1 MRFWPRSI
9 RLRLTLWYAAALTII
24 VVAFSAAVYLLVRRS
39 LTGQAEAQ
47 LERDLSVLRRVIADD
62 LHDLHE
68 LDEHGSIMYFRIR
81 GTAGVLFETADWKRA
96 HLAGAAADG
105 QPGVTRHWHSP
116 SDHTFFLRSDAVTAP
131 PQGQEHLPGMRPGE
145 QLDVTVATDAELA
158 EQSLHTLLLA
168 LVLGVPCAALAAI
181 VGGYFLAGR
190 VLSPVGAMA
199 KKAAQI
205 TADNLGERLPV
216 ENSDDELGRLA
227 TVFNETLARIEDAF
241 GRLRRF
247 TSDASHQLR
256 TPLAAIRSVGEVALR
271 EQGAPGNHREVI
283 GSILEEVDRLT
294 RLVDGLLVLT
304 RGDLPKPYVQRESL
318 NLTTVTAEVVEL
330 LRALAEEKAQ
340 DLSFE
345 AGAAVPITAER
356 ATLRQALLNLLD
368 NAIKYTPPAGRI
380 TVRVGRSAEGL
391 PSVEITD
398 SGPGI
403 PAEDQKRIFDR
414 FYRAPRSVE
423 TRGTGLGLAIA
434 RWAAELNG
442 GRIDLESTPGAGS
455 IFRLVLPSGGAES
468 PDGER
473 RVP

>member
-81 GTAGVLFETADWKRA
+81 GAAGVLFETADWKRA

-105 QPGVTRHWHSP
+105 QSGVTRHWHSP
-116 SDHTFFLRSDAVTAP
+116 SDHTFFLRSDSVTAP
-131 PQGQEHLPGMRPGE
+131 PQGQEHLPGMLPGE
-145 QLDVTVATDAELA
+145 QLDMTVATDAELA

-216 ENSDDELGRLA
+216 ENSGDELGRLA
-227 TVFNETLARIEDAF
+227 TVFNETLARIGTVWTFCSPIPSSTSSSARRSSMSSGVAPPSKPVTLMRSGVTSHPPGPTMCRNAWAQAWEMLSVSISGGTVLLIVNLLQVAVLTEAHELLARDPKKGGPPGPTDRCPDDPRPHRSKESADSRRGAIH
-241 GRLRRF
+241 GRD
-247 TSDASHQLR
+247 S
-256 TPLAAIRSVGEVALR
+256 VAL
-271 EQGAPGNHREVI
+271 GHRF
-283 GSILEEVDRLT
+283 GGEE
-294 RLVDGLLVLT
+294 
-304 RGDLPKPYVQRESL
+304 
-318 NLTTVTAEVVEL
+318 
-330 LRALAEEKAQ
+330 
-340 DLSFE
+340 
-345 AGAAVPITAER
+345 
-356 ATLRQALLNLLD
+356 
-368 NAIKYTPPAGRI
+368 
-380 TVRVGRSAEGL
+380 
-391 PSVEITD
+391 
-398 SGPGI
+398 
-403 PAEDQKRIFDR
+403 
-414 FYRAPRSVE
+414 
-423 TRGTGLGLAIA
+423 
-434 RWAAELNG
+434 
-442 GRIDLESTPGAGS
+442 
-455 IFRLVLPSGGAES
+455 
-468 PDGER
+468 
-473 RVP
+473 